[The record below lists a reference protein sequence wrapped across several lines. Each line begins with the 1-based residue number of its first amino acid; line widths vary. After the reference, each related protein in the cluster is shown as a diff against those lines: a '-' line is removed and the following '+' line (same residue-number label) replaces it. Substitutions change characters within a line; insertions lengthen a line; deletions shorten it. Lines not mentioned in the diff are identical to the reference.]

1 MSKYLDLSIEEINKL
16 LKEKKVTPTDLVNEC
31 FERIEANEDL
41 KAFITLDKEG
51 ALKTAKELEGKE
63 VDNILFGIPIAVKDN
78 ICTLDLQTT
87 AGSHILE
94 GFVPIYDATLIK
106 KVREKNMIIVG
117 KTSMDEFGMG
127 SSSRTC
133 YYGAPR
139 NPWNKNKIPG
149 GSSGGSASAVS
160 ARLVPFA
167 LGTDTGGSIR
177 QPSSYCG
184 IVGMRPTYGRVSR
197 FGVIAFASSLDQV
210 GTMARNVR
218 ENAELL
224 NILCGRD
231 DNDLTSSYEEVP
243 DFTKEIGKPIKGMK
257 IGVPNF
263 FLSDIVN
270 EEIRDKFKDTI
281 KLLEKA
287 GAKVDYIDIHH
298 IDKAVTL
305 YQVISYGEASSN
317 LARFDGVRYGYSN
330 KDAKTVDELYMKTRG
345 EGFGAEVKRR
355 IMVGSYLLSGEN
367 AKIYYDKALTI
378 RDDVK
383 KSFKEN
389 FKKYDLIIGPTTC
402 TCAYDMD
409 DAMDDPLKSVLDDI
423 LVIPVNMAGL
433 PGMSVPIGFNKEHMP
448 IGMQIIG
455 DEFDEVTMY
464 KLASFIE
471 KELNLNLDPRG
482 DKHE

>member
-16 LKEKKVTPTDLVNEC
+16 LKDKKIKPVDLVNEC

-51 ALKTAKELEGKE
+51 ALKKAKELEGKK
-63 VDNILFGIPIAVKDN
+63 VDNLLFGIPIAIKDN
-78 ICTLDLQTT
+78 ICTLDLMTT
-87 AGSHILE
+87 AGSKILE
-94 GFVPIYDATLIK
+94 GFIPIYDATVIK
-106 KVREKNMIIVG
+106 KIKDKNMIIVG
-117 KTSMDEFGMG
+117 KTSMDEFAMG

-133 YYGAPR
+133 YYGSPR
-139 NPWNKNKIPG
+139 NPWNKDKIPG
-149 GSSGGSASAVS
+149 GSSGGSASCIS

-167 LGTDTGGSIR
+167 LGSDTGGSIR
-177 QPSSYCG
+177 QPASYCG
-184 IVGMRPTYGRVSR
+184 IVGMKPTYGRISR

-210 GTMARNVR
+210 GPMTRNVK

-224 NILCGRD
+224 NILCGKD
-231 DNDLTSSYEEVP
+231 ENDLTSSPEEVP
-243 DFTKEIGKPIKGMK
+243 DFTKEIGKSIKGMK
-257 IGVPNF
+257 IGVPNY

-270 EEIRDKFKDTI
+270 KEIIDKFKETI
-281 KLLEKA
+281 KLLEKE
-287 GAKVDYIDIHH
+287 GAKVEYIDIHH

-305 YQVISYGEASSN
+305 YQVIAMGEASSN
-317 LARFDGVRYGYSN
+317 LARFDGVRYGFSIA
-330 KDAKTVDELYMKTRG
+330 DAKSVDDLYMKTRG
-345 EGFGAEVKRR
+345 EGFGDEVKRR

-389 FKKYDLIIGPTTC
+389 FKKYDLIIGPTTT
-402 TCAYDMD
+402 TCAYDMTE
-409 DAMDDPLKSVLDDI
+409 AMDDPLKSFMDDV

-433 PGMSVPIGFNKEHMP
+433 PGLSLPIGFNKEHMP

-455 DEFDEVTMY
+455 DEFDEVTIY

-471 KELNLNLDPRG
+471 NKLNLNLDPRG